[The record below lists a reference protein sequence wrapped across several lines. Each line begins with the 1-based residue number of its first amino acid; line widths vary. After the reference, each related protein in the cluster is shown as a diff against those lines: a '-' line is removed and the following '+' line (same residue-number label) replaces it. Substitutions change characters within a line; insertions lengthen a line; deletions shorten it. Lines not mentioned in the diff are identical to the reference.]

1 VRPRTTNDKIEL
13 CVMALAETHRGIFT
27 VAQASALGWD
37 EQRIHRR
44 LRSGRIRRLH
54 FGVYAFAAAP
64 QTWEQ
69 AVLASVLA
77 AGAGAVASHGIA
89 AAIHGFPDADR
100 PALALRAVSVPPDRE
115 PRPEHVPVHRVL
127 LPADHVT
134 EIDGIPVTTY
144 ERTLVDST
152 AMLSLGQLAR
162 ALDHGIV
169 TNRVGLRSM
178 QRTLDALPAGP
189 GRRPSVLRKLLA
201 ERAKES
207 EKSESTPEIRVLSA
221 IRAAGLPMPTPQY
234 WVTVSGERFR
244 LDAAYPSARLGLE
257 YQGWDPH
264 RSRSAFDKDY
274 RRDRLL
280 SIAGWT
286 VLYFTSAC
294 SNDEI
299 AADVTRLLHR
309 SPHASAHAQTP
320 PGVGAAIPAKH
331 AKPAEPG

>member
-1 VRPRTTNDKIEL
+1 MRPRTTNDNIEL
-13 CVMALAETHRGIFT
+13 SVMAHAETQRGIFT

-44 LRSGRIRRLH
+44 LQSGRIRRLH

-64 QTWEQ
+64 RTWEQ

-100 PALALRAVSVPPDRE
+100 PSPAIRAVSVPPDRE
-115 PRPEHVPVHRVL
+115 PRLQRVPVHRVI
-127 LPADHVT
+127 LPESHVT
-134 EIDGIPVTTY
+134 EVDGIPVTTY

-152 AMLSLGQLAR
+152 ALLSLGQLAR

-169 TNRVGLRSM
+169 TNRVRLRSM
-178 QRTLDALPAGP
+178 QCTLDALPAGP
-189 GRRPSVLRKLLA
+189 GRRPGVLRKLLA
-201 ERAKES
+201 ERAPES
-207 EKSESTPEIRVLSA
+207 EKSDSTPEIRVLSA

-244 LDAAYPSARLGLE
+244 FDAAYPAARLGLE

-294 SNDEI
+294 SNDDI
-299 AADVTRLLHR
+299 VADVTRLLDR
-309 SPHASAHAQTP
+309 SPDASADAQTRP
-320 PGVGAAIPAKH
+320 EVDGPISMGPAE
-331 AKPAEPG
+331 PAEPG